1 MNNTECIRGIQDC
14 KAADIAKTVATM
26 IRNNT
31 GHLAQHQRVTEQA
44 HRPIQAS
51 LSPGDES
58 ASVFPFAVFSSR
70 SKCYRRRPWR
80 NSRGKEGNCM
90 NAPRSS
96 SNAVDRVDDSGS
108 DPRVH

>member
-1 MNNTECIRGIQDC
+1 MLRETLFQQEVSPRTPRDTNNTECIRGIQDC

-58 ASVFPFAVFSSR
+58 TFVIPFAVFSSR
-70 SKCYRRRPWR
+70 SKCYRRTATVP
-80 NSRGKEGNCM
+80 
-90 NAPRSS
+90 
-96 SNAVDRVDDSGS
+96 
-108 DPRVH
+108 